1 VPDTVSIL
9 KDLKVPGA
17 SGDALKVGTKVR
29 GIRLIDD
36 VGSIQLKSS
45 VVKKV

>member
-9 KDLKVPGA
+9 KDLKVTGA
-17 SGDALKVGTKVR
+17 SGDVLKVGTKVR

>member
-1 VPDTVSIL
+1 VSDTVSIL
-9 KDLKVPGA
+9 KDLKVKGA
-17 SGDALKVGTKVR
+17 SGDVLKVGTMVR

-45 VVKKV
+45 AVKKV